1 MTVSGTLVFED
12 LTRLEELHDVE
23 RLEAEIWG
31 PIDLVS
37 VPMMVASLRRGGVL
51 VGARDGSRLAGFVYS
66 FPACR
71 PAAAGDAPQL
81 SHWSHMLGVHPDH
94 RGTGLGRR
102 LKLAQRDRVLALG
115 LDLIEWTFD
124 PLQARNAH
132 LNFSRLG
139 VIVEE
144 YEENVY
150 GESTSPLHGGLP
162 TDRFICQW
170 WIRRPHVQRR
180 IAPAGLPVVSAEAAS
195 APVVTRTEGADVL
208 RCVDVELGREEP
220 RIAADIPGDF
230 TAMLTQAPD
239 AAREWRLQTRRL
251 FTHYLGRGYRVVDF
265 RFDPAAGRGQYL
277 LTTIRTGS
285 TL

>member
-1 MTVSGTLVFED
+1 MSPSDTLAFED
-12 LTRLEELHDVE
+12 LRRLEELQEVE

-51 VGARDGSRLAGFVYS
+51 VGARDGRRLAGFVYS
-66 FPACR
+66 FPAFR
-71 PAAAGDAPQL
+71 PAGGGAGPQL
-81 SHWSHMLGVHPDH
+81 THWSHMLGVHPDY
-94 RGTGLGRR
+94 RGAGLGRR
-102 LKLAQRDRVLALG
+102 LKLAQRERVLALG

-132 LNFSRLG
+132 LNFGRLG
-139 VIVEE
+139 VVVEE

-150 GESTSPLHGGLP
+150 GESKSPLHGGLP

-170 WIRRPHVQRR
+170 WIRRPHVLRR
-180 IAPAGLPVVSAEAAS
+180 IEPAGLPVVSADVAS
-195 APVVTRTEGADVL
+195 APVVTRTEDAGVL
-208 RCVDVELGREEP
+208 RCVDVDLDCDEP
-220 RIAADIPGDF
+220 RLAVDIPGDF
-230 TAMLTQAPD
+230 TAMLTQAP
-239 AAREWRLQTRRL
+239 AVAREWRMQTRRI
-251 FTHYLGRGYRVVDF
+251 FNHYLGRGYRVVDF
-265 RFDPAAGRGQYL
+265 RFDPEAGRGRYL